1 MRKYKIYEKDGYT
14 YVHYDGFPEG
24 VKIKKNERLYNYEW
38 GWMTVTK
45 DGKYYEI
52 HDEDW
57 SLLVDSLWNGTI
69 VQKDGKYGMIDPQGK
84 EVLPCVFDQIE
95 KLRESVFGRLNDS
108 YWEFRI
114 YRGGHTILRGNYSDT
129 GFYVKNG
136 KKGWQVDG
144 KAVVPAIYDDIQRWN
159 DSNYYEVLQNGKWS
173 YVKENGDP
181 VLTRVREIEGVD
193 ATVPFPFFTHENDV
207 LVLQEYVGHE
217 DEEDNNVVL
226 MDGVW
231 QRLDRISGKEICQLL
246 VNPEDEKPMTDA
258 DLEEFNN
265 NFSYEYAAY
274 QVTSSEPQ
282 GVIDCLK
289 KLQSMDLHSN
299 SWHYIV
305 KVWKPVGEAP
315 TAEELRF
322 LRYEIAEHEQL
333 GKLHFAFGR
342 DKNLRPGESK
352 MFVVTHYNER
362 CWPPTWEMHWWGER
376 SELSLTQIKRR
387 LKELRK
393 IINKDVLDPYKEEV
407 WNDIRNG
414 NIYGITYSEKRTW
427 RETVKVLEYFKELD
441 PHSIGNLYH
450 EADEINRT
458 LTWKSPSRRAIC
470 AFHFRKLKWLLENGA
485 DINAH
490 HHNLTALDFL
500 VGNAK
505 NTLLDK
511 FFAKDKV
518 YNEQMRA
525 KITTFLIEHGAK
537 TMQQIKEE
545 EAKNKDYRVELQRMG

>member
-1 MRKYKIYEKDGYT
+1 M
-14 YVHYDGFPEG
+14 
-24 VKIKKNERLYNYEW
+24 KKYNYEW
-38 GWMTVTK
+38 GCLTVKK
-45 DGKYYEI
+45 DGYYDF

-57 SLLVDSLWNGTI
+57 KLLVDSLWNGTI
-69 VQKDGKYGMIDPQGK
+69 VQKDGKYGAIDPQGK

-95 KLRESVFGRLNDS
+95 KLRDSVFGRLNDS
-108 YWEFRI
+108 YWEFQI
-114 YRGGHTILRGNYSDT
+114 HGGSQTIRDNYSDT
-129 GFYVKNG
+129 GFFVENG
-136 KKGWQVDG
+136 KKGWQIDG
-144 KAVVPAIYDDIQRWN
+144 KAVVPAIYDDIHCWN

-193 ATVPFPFFTHENDV
+193 AAVPFPFFTDENDV

-217 DEEDNNVVL
+217 DKEDNNVVL

-289 KLQSMDLHSN
+289 KLQSMKLHRN

-305 KVWKPVGEAP
+305 KVWKPIGEAP

-322 LRYEIAEHEQL
+322 LRYEIAEHRQL

-342 DKNLRPGESK
+342 DKNLRPGETK

-362 CWPPTWEMHWWGER
+362 CWPPSWEMKWNSER

-393 IINKDVLDPYKEEV
+393 IINEEVLEPYKEEV
-407 WNDIRNG
+407 WNDILSS
-414 NIYGITYSEKRTW
+414 NIYGIRYNKKRTW

-441 PHSIGNLYH
+441 PHSVGNLYH
-450 EADEINRT
+450 EADEINKK
-458 LTWKSPSRRAIC
+458 LIWKSYSRRATC

-500 VGNAK
+500 GNAE
-505 NTLLDK
+505 NFLLEE
-511 FFAKDKV
+511 FSAKDKV

-545 EAKNKDYRVELQRMG
+545 EAKNEDYRVELQRMA